1 MADTLSSQI
10 YLSRESIRAQ
20 ISDQVKSY
28 LELENVDLT
37 KSSFLS
43 FIVDTI
49 STLTSNLLFYQL
61 STYREF
67 FLTTAQLP
75 ESILNLSA
83 FLGYNTTEASFANVN
98 LLMTIPFGFDDP
110 LTSFTIPDGFK
121 FNADGD
127 VDFRTYYDL
136 TITVTNNAEVSIL
149 YIEDNKKFN
158 LPVSINPDGESF
170 SFVMPARQINEVVQ
184 EFQIDGDTQQY
195 QFVVLDIP
203 LAGQVADLTIQI
215 KNIGDAGFTTWT
227 EFSSLFLMSP
237 TDKGYV
243 SRRTDTGR
251 RLSFGNGLIGEQ
263 PEAGATV
270 LTTTGVTNGSAGNV
284 IAGSIR
290 EGERIYVTTLAGLNQ
305 IVNYEVINNSAAF
318 NGEDEESLEE
328 VRSNSIAS
336 ITALNRLVTEGDY
349 QNINVIEPDLP
360 LAQNALPILK
370 RSDLLVNE
378 IELFSGLIYG
388 TGTDEVDNL
397 VPTRN
402 AVFTVPPGTSLIPR
416 DDLITI
422 GDDQYYTM
430 FGITIEPINTV
441 GLYEYII
448 YAIDIIPALET
459 SFPSTYDIYSDL
471 LTVERSGTEGI
482 FQLFYKSTQ
491 GDADLATCEMVIQS
505 TGATFAMTNDSTAE
519 YFVYTFDPF
528 TDIPEGEQTY
538 EFTISE
544 PGGDP
549 VAKYSNKVTFR
560 KDLSAFMRSNVVDD
574 TTALIVYD
582 VPVIEKDYYDA
593 VDQRAFELEILQV
606 IVNTVDLADKKMLT
620 DFVNI
625 KFTNTHGLLSGMQ
638 LNPTTH
644 TAVVD
649 ILETEPTSCSLGD
662 SFIITDEGIYQDNII
677 TCIDATAVTFT
688 YEQPIADS
696 ILTVTNLGTK
706 YIYSE
711 RGWITIP
718 LYTIPL
724 LLEVEVFREE
734 TFSGTLSSMQTTV
747 RETIVEAFED
757 RFGTNAFIYRSEI
770 IDVVQEIDGVS
781 HCRLI
786 KPETSIVFTFDLQ
799 ELTQEQ
805 LLRYGP
811 EYVYFQEENITV
823 RVL

>member
-83 FLGYNTTEASFANVN
+83 FLGYNTREASFANVN

-127 VDFRTYYDL
+127 IEFRTYYDL

-149 YIEDNKKFN
+149 YIEDNKRFN

-170 SFVMPARQINEVVQ
+170 SFVMPARQINEVIQ

-203 LAGQVADLTIQI
+203 LAGQVADLVVQI

-263 PEAGATV
+263 PQAGAAV

-318 NGEDEESLEE
+318 GGEDEESLEE

-336 ITALNRLVTEGDY
+336 LTALNRLVTESDY
-349 QNINVIEPDLP
+349 QNINVIEPNLP

-388 TGTDEVDNL
+388 TGADEVDNL

-430 FGITIEPINTV
+430 FGISIEPINTV

-448 YAIDIIPALET
+448 YAVDVIPALET

-471 LTVERSGTEGI
+471 LTVERSGTQGI

-491 GDADLATCEMVIQS
+491 GDSDLATCEMVIQS
-505 TGATFAMTNDSTAE
+505 TGATFAMTNDATAE

-574 TTALIVYD
+574 TTAIIVYD
-582 VPVIEKDYYDA
+582 VPVIEKDYYDSI
-593 VDQRAFELEILQV
+593 DQRAFELEILQV
-606 IVNTVDLADKKMLT
+606 IVSTVDLADKKMLT

-625 KFTNTHGLLSGMQ
+625 KFTNTHGLLSGMK

-649 ILETEPTSCSLGD
+649 ILEEEPPFCDLGD
-662 SFIITDEGIYQDNII
+662 SFIITDEGIHQDNII
-677 TCIDATAVTFT
+677 TCIDATAVTFI

-696 ILTVTNLGTK
+696 ILTVTNRGTK

-747 RETIVEAFED
+747 RETIVDAFED

-786 KPETSIVFTFDLQ
+786 KPETSIFFSFDLQ